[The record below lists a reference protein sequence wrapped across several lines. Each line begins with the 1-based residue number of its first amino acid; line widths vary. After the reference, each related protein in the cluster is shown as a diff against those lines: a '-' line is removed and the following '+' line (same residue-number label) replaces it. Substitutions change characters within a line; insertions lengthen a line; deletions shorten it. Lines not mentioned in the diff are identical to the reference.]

1 MNSLRLIVASGV
13 SFRRDGARSRRP
25 DASTNG
31 NADSARGNA
40 GASDLKVESVCSNI
54 DMVSVAVAIAAL
66 TG

>member
-31 NADSARGNA
+31 NA